1 MHPFTSSNQ
10 KTEKQ
15 KDEIQYSQKA
25 KLKPLNEILK
35 LANGLLGS
43 SNFNLLK
50 LSKNELMHL

>member
-1 MHPFTSSNQ
+1 MHPFTSDFFSNQ

-25 KLKPLNEILK
+25 KLKSLNEKLK

-43 SNFNLLK
+43 FNFQFV
-50 LSKNELMHL
+50 ETF